1 MSTSSYHAFWEVG
14 GRRGIGVSKYSAC
27 FLHTYFGLLW
37 IHSSPSTPTPH
48 PHEHGPQQGSS
59 AHFPPQLIPPFFS
72 MISRYSPQLPPAV
85 LHSDLL
91 ILSTISFL
99 PSFNNGRSSLAR
111 ARSLF
116 LNKYSQASEDAEW
129 GNRAPHNRAH
139 RIPVSDHYRLL
150 AASPRPLEPYLLCVG

>member
-1 MSTSSYHAFWEVG
+1 MSSYRMFCEVG
-14 GRRGIGVSKYSAC
+14 GRRGIGVSNYSAC

-37 IHSSPSTPTPH
+37 ILSSPSTPTPH
-48 PHEHGPQQGSS
+48 PHEHEPQQGPS
-59 AHFPPQLIPPFFS
+59 ARSPQLIPPFFS
-72 MISRYSPQLPPAV
+72 TIFRYSPQLPPAV

-116 LNKYSQASEDAEW
+116 LNKYSLASEDGEW

-139 RIPVSDHYRLL
+139 RIPVSDHYRPL